1 MPKQENGQVVKT
13 AIEARGAER
22 GPMVRNVL
30 AWSLGL
36 VVIAFAVIYFVFF
49 RT

>member
-1 MPKQENGQVVKT
+1 MPKQENGQVVET

-22 GPMVRNVL
+22 GPTVRNVL
-30 AWSLGL
+30 VWSVGL
-36 VVIAFAVIYFVFF
+36 VVAAFVVIYFAFF

>member
-1 MPKQENGQVVKT
+1 MRKQENGQVVET
-13 AIEARGAER
+13 ATEARGAER
-22 GPMVRNVL
+22 GPTVSNVL

-36 VVIAFAVIYFVFF
+36 VVAAFVVIYFVFF

>member
-1 MPKQENGQVVKT
+1 MPKQENGQVVET

-22 GPMVRNVL
+22 GPTVRNVL
-30 AWSLGL
+30 VWSLSL
-36 VVIAFAVIYFVFF
+36 VIAGFVVVYFVFF